1 MIKVTKNGIIIR
13 GRARH
18 ILIVFVLLL
27 LISVL
32 IKGIVTVSGAF
43 VPTWMPEQTGAVEV
57 SRTQAAVSSET
68 APQSSAASSKAASQN
83 TPVSSESLSIA
94 NPMQFAASGDAPKD
108 SSYFQAMYPNLYAQ
122 KVQAVP
128 EKNGKTVYLTFD
140 DGPSDLTFPL
150 LDILDRY
157 QVKATFF
164 VVGFTDE
171 KSLAAMRAI
180 VNRGHTIAVHSYTHK
195 YQEIYAS
202 PSAFLKD
209 FSQIH
214 DLIQKTTGVNTQI
227 YRYAGGSVNDFD
239 QSTARAITSEMDRR
253 GYVYFDW
260 NVSCGDGENHTSE
273 QAIYKNTMS
282 GVHSHKNSVILFHN
296 SYSKGNTLAQMPHII
311 ETLQKEG
318 YQFKTLDAS
327 IDSRPY
333 KFPLP
338 KK

>member
-1 MIKVTKNGIIIR
+1 MIKVTKSGIIIR
-13 GRARH
+13 GRIRH

-27 LISVL
+27 LISFL
-32 IKGIVTVSGAF
+32 IKGITTTNAF
-43 VPTWMPEQTGAVEV
+43 IPSWMPQQTGG
-57 SRTQAAVSSET
+57 TQAVSSET
-68 APQSSAASSKAASQN
+68 APQSTASSEAASQA
-83 TPVSSESLSIA
+83 SSESLSVT
-94 NPMQFAASGDAPKD
+94 NPMQFSTPGDAPKD

-122 KVQAVP
+122 RVQAVP
-128 EKNGKTVYLTFD
+128 EKTGKTVYLTFD
-140 DGPSDLTFPL
+140 DGPSNLTFPL

-180 VNRGHTIAVHSYTHK
+180 VDRGHTIAVHSYTHK

-209 FSQIH
+209 FAQIH

-227 YRYAGGSVNDFD
+227 YRYAGGSVNEFN
-239 QSTARAITSEMDRR
+239 QSTAQAITGEMNRR

-260 NVSCGDGENHTSE
+260 NVSCGDGEPHTSE
-273 QAIYKNTMS
+273 QAIYKNTIS

-296 SYSKGNTLAQMPHII
+296 SYRKGNTLAQMPHII

-327 IDSRPY
+327 VDSRPY
-333 KFPLP
+333 KFKFPLP
-338 KK
+338 KVKS